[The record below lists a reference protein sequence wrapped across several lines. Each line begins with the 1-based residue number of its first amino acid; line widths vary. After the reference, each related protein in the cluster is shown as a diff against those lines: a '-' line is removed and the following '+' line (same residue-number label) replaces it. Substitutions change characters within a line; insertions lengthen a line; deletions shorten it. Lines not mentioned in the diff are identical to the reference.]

1 MTTAQI
7 FWARMK
13 TRHGISPA
21 DLLESIR
28 REQAARAP
36 FNRTDRR

>member
-1 MTTAQI
+1 MTAAQQ
-7 FWARMK
+7 FHASLK
-13 TRHGISPA
+13 TRDGISPA

-36 FNRTDRR
+36 LNRTDRR